1 MSSRG
6 CGRGAWQAELECS
19 ERDGGFISSGEKTRN
34 YSKKKK
40 KWRSEDFRINGL
52 SEEFGIWMAQ
62 MSEPGLPDGLFSNQ
76 KFKFG

>member
-1 MSSRG
+1 VAG
-6 CGRGAWQAELECS
+6 GRGRPSWSVPRETEV
-19 ERDGGFISSGEKTRN
+19 SSAPAKKREIIQ
-34 YSKKKK
+34 KKKK